1 MSNNNKNPYRKESDY
16 AKGFDFMRKNQ
27 VITRSKVIE
36 FYEKL
41 GKSFAAAT
49 ASATVLLSPRLKDSG
64 RGKKGSCL
72 GNYSAK
78 GEVYYMDPLK
88 KAKAGDELRFR
99 LRWRKAALVPREYSR
114 IDTKEVEQVV
124 RMKTSNKNVHSPV
137 AEMV

>member
-49 ASATVLLSPRLKDSG
+49 ASATVLLSSRLKDSG

-78 GEVYYMDPLK
+78 GEVYYMEPLK

-99 LRWRKAALVPREYSR
+99 LRWRKASLVPREYNR
-114 IDTKEVEQVV
+114 VDTKEVVQVV
-124 RMKTSNKNVHSPV
+124 QLKSSNKNVHSPV

>member
-78 GEVYYMDPLK
+78 GEVYYMEPLK

-99 LRWRKAALVPREYSR
+99 LRWRKASLVPREYNR
-114 IDTKEVEQVV
+114 VDTKEVVQVV
-124 RMKTSNKNVHSPV
+124 QLKSSNKNVHSPV